1 MMNIAAA
8 VVAAAPAKIAVAKI
22 DKKRINI
29 EIKYNRESK

>member
-22 DKKRINI
+22 DKK
-29 EIKYNRESK
+29 KD